1 MGEPQNSTSASDLTL
16 QRTARKRGAPRGHHR
31 FSPIPPLPRDPRP
44 ELNLLQDHSG
54 PLGFVLWRTVSD
66 VLLWCA
72 CPTEFRHALLHP
84 PKESS
89 PDTLAYAA
97 LEAPEIVEPLRVLR
111 TVADIPALA
120 DAGAVAEAC
129 AKIALWAEA
138 RGMVETAVQFA
149 EAAVR
154 AEPDSSARAYTA
166 GRLSRRIGD
175 HPRSAIL
182 FRRAIRL
189 ARRAQSER
197 IKYSEV
203 DFAIAQIGFSKLLID
218 LGRSKEAEPH
228 LWKAVRASVRA
239 GRTSLAGAAHHD
251 LLLIAVHLERWDDAL
266 QHAKQA
272 VRLYKDGHPRL
283 PLLAFDVAFMWNWR
297 GYFSS
302 ALPVFEKIL
311 PFVERQRE
319 RILVLASLARSAAAV
334 RDHIRYV
341 RASNEVLRLAAHDS
355 ELAASSLYHVAE
367 GARSFQQWDR
377 AEELATRA
385 LDVARQRRDA
395 DIVELAERLLTALK
409 KNEPGDVDVV
419 PEEGSIVDAIRETI
433 LRRLQK
439 QPAPALSS
447 GAVRP
452 EQYPTD

>member
-1 MGEPQNSTSASDLTL
+1 MDDSKNPAGNSQVAMA
-16 QRTARKRGAPRGHHR
+16 RGIRKRGAPRGHKR
-31 FSPIPPLPRDPRP
+31 FSTIPPLPRDPRP
-44 ELNLLQDHSG
+44 ELALLQDHAG
-54 PLGFVLWRTVSD
+54 PLGFVLWRAVSD

-72 CPTEFRHALLHP
+72 CPPEIRRGLLHP
-84 PKESS
+84 PTESS

-111 TVADIPALA
+111 SVSDTPDLA
-120 DAGAVAEAC
+120 EAGVVAEAC
-129 AKIALWAEA
+129 AEIALWAEV
-138 RGMVETAVQFA
+138 RGMIETAVQFA
-149 EAAVR
+149 EAAAR

-175 HPRSAIL
+175 HPRSATF

-203 DFAIAQIGFSKLLID
+203 DFANAHLGYGNLLVD
-218 LGRSKEAEPH
+218 LGHSNAAEPH
-228 LWKAVRASVRA
+228 YWKVIRAAARS
-239 GRTSLAGAAHHD
+239 GRTSLAGAAHHN
-251 LLLIAVHLERWDDAL
+251 LLMVTVRMARWGEALE
-266 QHAKQA
+266 HAKQA
-272 VRLYKDGHPRL
+272 VRYYKNGHPRF
-283 PLLAFDVAFMWNWR
+283 PLLAFDVAFMWSWR

-311 PFVERQRE
+311 PFVEHQRE

-341 RASNEVLRLAAHDS
+341 RASNEVLRLAAQDT
-355 ELAASSLYHVAE
+355 EMAASSLYHVAE

-385 LDVARQRRDA
+385 LDIAWQRRDA
-395 DIVELAERLLTALK
+395 DIVKLAERLLIALK
-409 KNEPGDVDVV
+409 ANEPGDVDVV
-419 PEEGSIVDAIRETI
+419 PEEGGIVDATREMI

-439 QPAPALSS
+439 QPAPDESS
-447 GAVRP
+447 RAVRP